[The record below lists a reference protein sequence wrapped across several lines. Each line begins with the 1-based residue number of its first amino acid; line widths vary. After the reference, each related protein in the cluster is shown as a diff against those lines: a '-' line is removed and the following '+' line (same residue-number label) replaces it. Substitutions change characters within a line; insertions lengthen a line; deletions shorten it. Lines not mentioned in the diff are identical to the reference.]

1 MELIKTILGVVGI
14 LGIWCV
20 LFMPVLKK
28 RLRRPPML
36 KSR

>member
-1 MELIKTILGVVGI
+1 MELLKTIFGVCAV
-14 LGIWCV
+14 LVVWCA
-20 LFMPVLKK
+20 LFMPVLKS